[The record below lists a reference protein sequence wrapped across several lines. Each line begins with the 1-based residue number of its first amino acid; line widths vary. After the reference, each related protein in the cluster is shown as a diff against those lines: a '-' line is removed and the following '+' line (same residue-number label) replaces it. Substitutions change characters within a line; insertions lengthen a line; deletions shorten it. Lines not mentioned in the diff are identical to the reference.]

1 MEHTA
6 PGSIEQ
12 VILRLHWLAFL
23 QKMQKDAASAT
34 TARWRTLCRH
44 EQMSEPEKMD
54 GVSITM
60 PQSFIAYNSDFKSE
74 KPVDSLPKTLTNPW
88 SHPMHTSTIIESKF
102 GLLKCRVEYV
112 LTYQEISGEE
122 IERFYAHC
130 YVRELEVLSCPCI
143 DFILQ
148 HIGNYYIQYI
158 TDLTWFWRCVW
169 CIFELQMPSDVFLV
183 AFWAP
188 SFSSFWSTCSLT
200 KWRPQDKDFLSNRSL
215 LNVQV
220 ITNLPQGHTANPGE
234 NERRTTWATT
244 LAPNFLTSSG
254 HAEVPL
260 SFGCQCCHTLRLAN
274 IRDVLER
281 KFGQS
286 FRNCCTLDFEAM
298 DCMNE
303 M

>member
-1 MEHTA
+1 
-6 PGSIEQ
+6 
-12 VILRLHWLAFL
+12 
-23 QKMQKDAASAT
+23 MQS
-34 TARWRTLCRH
+34 
-44 EQMSEPEKMD
+44 
-54 GVSITM
+54 
-60 PQSFIAYNSDFKSE
+60 
-74 KPVDSLPKTLTNPW
+74 
-88 SHPMHTSTIIESKF
+88 
-102 GLLKCRVEYV
+102 RVC
-112 LTYQEISGEE
+112 LDISGDIGRGNWALLCTLLCEG
-122 IERFYAHC
+122 AWS
-130 YVRELEVLSCPCI
+130 LVLSMHWFYLTAHWKSLYTI
-143 DFILQ
+143 HYRLDMILKVCLM
-148 HIGNYYIQYI
+148 H
-158 TDLTWFWRCVW
+158 
-169 CIFELQMPSDVFLV
+169 FELQMPSDVFLV

-220 ITNLPQGHTANPGE
+220 ITNLPQGHNANPGE

-260 SFGCQCCHTLRLAN
+260 SFGCQCCHPLRLAN

-286 FRNCCTLDFEAM
+286 FRNCSTLDFEAM